1 MANSKLMVGLFELY
15 KCPFYWGEMKRND
28 AKALFDKKSDGTFLV
43 FYNSESLKFEI
54 LIKFEGN
61 LAEGFLEPEFL
72 VGDIRSLEAS
82 YRPLIR
88 NRAFSLKELSR
99 AQIRKTNITFEAI
112 SELECPESLKKFLQE
127 YHVAAKPSFLVKLRL
142 LKAAK
147 SK

>member
-28 AKALFDKKSDGTFLV
+28 AKAIFDKKSDGTFLV

-54 LIKFEGN
+54 LIKFEEN

-127 YHVAAKPSFLVKLRL
+127 YHVAAIPSFLVKLRL
-142 LKAAK
+142 LRAAK

>member
-54 LIKFEGN
+54 LIKFKGN

-72 VGDIRSLEAS
+72 VEDIRSLEAS

-142 LKAAK
+142 LRAAK

>member
-112 SELECPESLKKFLQE
+112 SELECPELLKKFLQE
-127 YHVAAKPSFLVKLRL
+127 YHVQ
-142 LKAAK
+142 KAR
-147 SK
+147 

>member
-15 KCPFYWGEMKRND
+15 KCPFFWGEMKRND

-72 VGDIRSLEAS
+72 VEGIRSLEAS

-88 NRAFSLKELSR
+88 NRTFSLKELSR

-142 LKAAK
+142 LRAAK

>member
-1 MANSKLMVGLFELY
+1 MKKISKDFFCEICCLQY
-15 KCPFYWGEMKRND
+15 D

-142 LKAAK
+142 LRAAK

>member
-72 VGDIRSLEAS
+72 VGGIRSLEAS

-88 NRAFSLKELSR
+88 NRAFSLNELSR
-99 AQIRKTNITFEAI
+99 AQIRKTNITFEEI
-112 SELECPESLKKFLQE
+112 SELECPETLKKFLQK
-127 YHVAAKPSFLVKLRL
+127 YHVQEAR
-142 LKAAK
+142 
-147 SK
+147 